1 MSVYS
6 NPSRPQF
13 PRSNVTGKVPELGQP
28 GSLAVNW
35 RDRKLW
41 TFLADGTPLAVS
53 QRPEPF
59 DPTRVY
65 FENDLAI
72 QNGAMVRAT
81 QDVGAGGF
89 NPAVWERL
97 TGEEQLTG
105 VQPFS
110 SSLLS
115 GGAIAQTG
123 TNSIQVAAGRG
134 IVVDAEDP
142 RDITGSEVQWSTF
155 GVNVSAGGETARAL
169 VINSSG
175 SMLSVTLTQFQEQ
188 RPFYISLGFA
198 LFDDAGEIVGIL
210 QRPSI
215 SGRVAEDVRDMH
227 AAQGGAYRID
237 GVELEPQAMQ
247 IAVSSGRTFALG
259 WRRASNPTN
268 PNIVPVAA
276 QDPIAFDVLR
286 SNGEVVAGSADSVD
300 PTLWESGTLS
310 GSEAA
315 IHYLFATPDLDRIWV
330 QLGQTVYDT
339 LSAAVGNLSRDYAEF
354 TPVYEAGAFS
364 LLLGAI
370 IVRADA
376 TDLADTDQA
385 FVAGVGA
392 GPAAAPR
399 FLLESG
405 EGSFLP
411 LDGAQAMTGNL
422 NMGGNEIENAVIDEG
437 AF

>member
-13 PRSNVTGKVPELGQP
+13 PRSNVSGRVPQLGQP
-28 GSLAVNW
+28 GSIAVNW
-35 RDRKLW
+35 RDAKLW
-41 TFLADGTPLAVS
+41 TFRADGTPLAIS

-59 DPTRVY
+59 DPQRVY

-72 QNGAMVRAT
+72 QDGAMVRAV

-97 TGEEQLTG
+97 TGEEQTTG
-105 VQPFS
+105 VQPFA

-123 TNSIQVAAGRG
+123 TNSVQIAAGTG

-142 RDITGSEVQWSTF
+142 RSIAGSEVQWSTF
-155 GVNVSAGGETARAL
+155 GANVSAGGETARAL
-169 VINSSG
+169 VINASS
-175 SMLSVTLTQFQEQ
+175 SLLSVPLPQFQRD
-188 RPFYISLGFA
+188 RPLYVALGFV
-198 LFDDAGEIVGIL
+198 LFDDAGEIVEIL

-227 AAQGGAYRID
+227 TAQGGAYRID
-237 GVELEPQAMQ
+237 GLELAPQAMQ

-259 WRRASNPTN
+259 WRRGSNPLS
-268 PNIVPVAA
+268 PNVVPVAA
-276 QDPIAFDVLR
+276 QDPLTFDILR
-286 SNGEVVAGSADSVD
+286 SDGGAVASAVETVD
-300 PTLWESGTLS
+300 PTVWESGTLS
-310 GSEAA
+310 GGEAT
-315 IHYLFATPDLDRIWV
+315 IHYLFATPDFERVWV
-330 QLGQTVYDT
+330 QVGQTVYPD
-339 LSAAVGNLSRDYAEF
+339 LSAAVGNLSRDYAGFDVIYETGEF
-354 TPVYEAGAFS
+354 C
-364 LLLGAI
+364 LLVGAI
-370 IVRADA
+370 IARADA

-385 FVAGVGA
+385 FVAGAGA
-392 GPAAAPR
+392 GPAATPR